1 MPEAV
6 PAIEGSVDPRFGRV
20 RDALATNFSEHD
32 EAGAAVCVRVGGRT
46 VVDLWGGHVDRA
58 RRLPWRRDT
67 LVNAYSVGKGVL
79 ATLFLASVER
89 GEIDLDAPVARIWPE
104 FAAAGKG
111 DVSVRTL
118 ACHQAG
124 LPAVRERM
132 PDDALYD
139 WDAMCRALAE
149 QRPWWEPGTAHGYHV
164 NTYGFLVG
172 ELVRRKLGKTL
183 GQVLRERITGPLD
196 ADYHLGLTKAEHHR
210 VADTC
215 APGAAAAPDPQLLAR
230 ALDAE
235 GTDERAVMRRCTYL
249 NPVGISG
256 LGSVNT
262 AAWREAEIPSTN
274 GQATARA
281 VAAIYAAF
289 LRAGPGRPGG
299 VGRGLFDE
307 ATSTQSEGVD
317 RVLDR
322 PSRFGLGF
330 QLAQESRPIGPSKR
344 AFGHY
349 GYGGSLGFAEPDAQ
363 IAFGYVMNRPGE
375 RWQTPRVQAL
385 IDALY
390 DSL

>member
-6 PAIEGSVDPRFGRV
+6 PAIEGSVDPRFRRV

-172 ELVRRKLGKTL
+172 ELVRRVTGLSVGDAL
-183 GQVLRERITGPLD
+183 QERIARPAGAEFYFGLPRSKNARAAEVLAPGVDLRTEEQWAMAFPPTGD
-196 ADYHLGLTKAEHHR
+196 AEHDRMIWH
-210 VADTC
+210 C
-215 APGAAAAPDPQLLAR
+215 
-230 ALDAE
+230 
-235 GTDERAVMRRCTYL
+235 YF
-249 NPVGISG
+249 NPCGISG
-256 LGSVNT
+256 TGSVNT
-262 AAWREAEIPSTN
+262 PEWRQAAIPSTN
-274 GQATARA
+274 GHGTARG

-289 LRAGPGRPGG
+289 LAGGAQGAPFASAALR
-299 VGRGLFDE
+299 DE
-307 ATSTQSEGVD
+307 ATRIHSDGPD
-317 RVLDR
+317 RVLGR

-330 QLAQESRPIGPSKR
+330 QLSQPTRAVGSGDR
-344 AFGHY
+344 AFGHF
-349 GYGGSLGFAEPDAQ
+349 GYGGSLGFADPETGV
-363 IAFGYVMNRPGE
+363 AFAYLMNRPGE
-375 RWQTPRVQAL
+375 RWQTPRAQNL
-385 IDALY
+385 IEAVSACL
-390 DSL
+390 